1 MYREHRPDIANRIRG
16 LLGVFLCMAIYLL
29 WFMLL
34 ERKVTNDYHIIHV
47 GLDDYIPF
55 CEYFIIPY
63 LLWFVY
69 VAGVWAYFWAR
80 DWDTFSRMSRYLFGG
95 MFASLFICSIY
106 PNGTDLRPVMD
117 TDANVFT
124 ALCGMIW
131 SADTPTNVLP
141 SVHVFNSIGIHTAIL
156 RSARTRDNRLVTT
169 LSLILCVSI
178 CLSTVFLKQHSCAD
192 VLAAGLLSYAMYG
205 LVYEPEPAVPQ
216 RERFR
221 RPLPGRSE
229 D

>member
-1 MYREHRPDIANRIRG
+1 MYRENGLNIARRIRG
-16 LLGVFLCMAIYLL
+16 LIVVLICMSVYLV

-34 ERKVTNDYHIIHV
+34 ERNVTNNYHIIHV

-63 LLWFVY
+63 LLWFLY
-69 VAGVWAYFWAR
+69 VAGVWAYFWVR
-80 DWDTFSRMSRYLFGG
+80 DFDTFSRMSRYLFGG

-106 PNGTDLRPVMD
+106 PNGTDLRPVID

-124 ALCGMIW
+124 ALCSMIW
-131 SADTPTNVLP
+131 DADTPTNVLP

-156 RSARTRDNRLVTT
+156 KSARTRDRRLITS
-169 LSLILCVSI
+169 LSFILCVSI

-205 LVYEPEPAVPQ
+205 LVYEPETAVAQ

-221 RPLPGRSE
+221 RPLPDRSE